1 MQLAAT
7 PAAPVAAV
15 QMAAGGDDRIV
26 LGRDR
31 EGLGSNQ
38 AEEEIEMAYCW
49 RYGKWSQ
56 VRNALYSEYRT
67 GKTRKG

>member
-26 LGRDR
+26 LGAIVKAWEAIRPR
-31 EGLGSNQ
+31 
-38 AEEEIEMAYCW
+38 
-49 RYGKWSQ
+49 
-56 VRNALYSEYRT
+56 
-67 GKTRKG
+67 RK